1 MPFKQKSIETKDG
14 RRYRVHE
21 SSLDKTVGAAPCDPR
36 IVAQVRGQDAKT
48 WKEERK
54 RRSNTS
60 TKK

>member
-21 SSLDKTVGAAPCDPR
+21 SSIDKEVKAGPCDPR
-36 IVAQVRGQDAKT
+36 IVAQVRGQDMKT

-54 RRSNTS
+54 RRSNS
-60 TKK
+60 NKK